1 MIKEN
6 RTSKYLLYAIGEIVL
21 VVIGI
26 LIALQINNWNEK
38 KNQNALVNTYLK
50 NFVEDLKNDA
60 ESFKL
65 TKNDQVFKFH
75 SLQYLLTLI
84 NEKPVNSRP
93 NETVDPLTSEN
104 TIWSKPIPKEFDRD
118 LVELAF
124 LWSARAGNPKLNKT
138 SIEEL
143 KSTGSFS
150 LIENID
156 LKNAINYYYAT
167 IEWRLGETNMAYS
180 LRIRNNWQEELIKDG
195 VLAQDISNVENPIGL
210 IKGDLKRIGNIR
222 AIIRATWFKF
232 NSANILE
239 QLATEL
245 IELIEAE
252 ISK

>member
-1 MIKEN
+1 MEKN
-6 RTSKYLLYAIGEIVL
+6 KTGKYFKYAIGEIVL

-26 LIALQINNWNEK
+26 LIALSINNWNQT

-50 NFVEDLKNDA
+50 NFIEDLKDDTK
-60 ESFKL
+60 SFKS
-65 TKNDQVFKFH
+65 TKNNQVFKFH
-75 SLQYLLTLI
+75 SLQYLLTLA

-104 TIWSKPIPKEFDRD
+104 IIWSKPIPKEFDRE

-124 LWSARAGNPKLNKT
+124 LWSVRDGDPKLNKT

-156 LKNAINYYYAT
+156 LKNAINNYYAN
-167 IEWRLGETNMAYS
+167 IEWRLGESIKVNS
-180 LRIRNNWQEELIKDG
+180 LRLRNNWFEELIKDG
-195 VLAQDISNVENPIGL
+195 VIAQDISNVEDPIGL

-222 AIIRATWFKF
+222 ATIRATWFRF
-232 NSANILE
+232 DSANKLE